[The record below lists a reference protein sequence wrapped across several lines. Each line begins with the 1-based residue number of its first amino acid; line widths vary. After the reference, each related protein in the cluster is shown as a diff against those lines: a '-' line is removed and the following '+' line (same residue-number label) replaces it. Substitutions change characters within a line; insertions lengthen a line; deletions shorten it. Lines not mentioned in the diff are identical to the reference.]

1 MVVKQIS
8 RKPKWVERQI
18 ELSDYVG
25 KRKYRSQMT
34 TEEINII
41 WNKFKKVDVWGISAH
56 ALDRLKGKGI
66 EATYDDLV
74 SMIENS
80 EIVEYK
86 IDYEKKINR
95 CEERV
100 VLVSN
105 AIVNG
110 NYRLKVVYNFGRK
123 DIVTVWINHINDH
136 HDTLDWS
143 MYDAD
148 MKVFEGVI
156 Y

>member
-1 MVVKQIS
+1 MAVKQFA
-8 RKPKWVERQI
+8 RKSKWVERQI
-18 ELSDYVG
+18 ELSNYIG
-25 KRKYRSQMT
+25 KRKYCSQMT
-34 TEEINII
+34 TEEMNII
-41 WNKFKKVDVWGISAH
+41 WSKFKNVDTWGISAH
-56 ALDRLKGKGI
+56 ALDRLKEKGI
-66 EATYDDLV
+66 KATYEDIV

-105 AIVNG
+105 AVVNG
-110 NYRLKVVYNFGRK
+110 CYRLKAVFNFGRQ
-123 DIVTVWINHINDH
+123 DIVTVWINHVNDF

-143 MYDAD
+143 IYDAD
-148 MKVFEGVI
+148 MKVFGDI
-156 Y
+156 